1 VSGTRPG
8 PSGRAEEEEEIEKG
22 TEMSTQMI
30 KSGDV
35 LCQNGEFA
43 IGEAGLKPLLRPS
56 MFFENEKH
64 FLLQGNKR

>member
-1 VSGTRPG
+1 MT
-8 PSGRAEEEEEIEKG
+8 
-22 TEMSTQMI
+22 

-43 IGEAGLKPLLRPS
+43 IGEAGPKPLLRPS

-64 FLLQGNKR
+64 FFVARQ